1 MKLTQKSYKAQIH
14 SKTCNSDQKVFQIHA
29 QAAKYKENKHLN
41 RVYKHKTDPV
51 GTRLI
56 TKHKHT
62 KINSNKAKRPRIQA
76 GNN

>member
-1 MKLTQKSYKAQIH
+1 MQLRSKSI
-14 SKTCNSDQKVFQIHA
+14 QIHA

-41 RVYKHKTDPV
+41 RVYKHKTNPL

-62 KINSNKAKRPRIQA
+62 KINSKQAKRPRIQA
-76 GNN
+76 